1 MVLDTIFILQ
11 TPQSTYKASILNTG
25 SLGIIFSVLLQKLR
39 LKKVYDIY
47 VMRNIFSLLLHNFFE
62 NSFGMFYFFM
72 EQPMNFPLL
81 PLTFSKEKI

>member
-1 MVLDTIFILQ
+1 
-11 TPQSTYKASILNTG
+11 
-25 SLGIIFSVLLQKLR
+25 
-39 LKKVYDIY
+39 
-47 VMRNIFSLLLHNFFE
+47 MRNIFSLLLHNFFE